1 MTGCNWTE
9 GTSCTRQRQHK
20 RNGFCQHHYN
30 IWSRRQRINN
40 NEALTNTATGGGG
53 AQLINHETVGLT
65 DNRLL
70 SVTVDNDLSCVA
82 RRNTTTVDDTL
93 PISNETL
100 RRTENC
106 LPSSNGGNN
115 VSLAARGNTDISKK
129 KRKKS
134 VLCK

>member
-1 MTGCNWTE
+1 M
-9 GTSCTRQRQHK
+9 
-20 RNGFCQHHYN
+20 
-30 IWSRRQRINN
+30 
-40 NEALTNTATGGGG
+40 
-53 AQLINHETVGLT
+53 T

-106 LPSSNGGNN
+106 LPSSNGDNN